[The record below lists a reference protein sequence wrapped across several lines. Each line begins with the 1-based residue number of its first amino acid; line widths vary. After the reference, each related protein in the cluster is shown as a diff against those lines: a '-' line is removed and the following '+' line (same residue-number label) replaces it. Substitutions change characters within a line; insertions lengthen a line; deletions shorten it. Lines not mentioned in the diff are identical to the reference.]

1 MIINIM
7 AYCCI
12 GICLII
18 LAVFVRTKPTEEE
31 SEQREL
37 LERMLVPKKDKPVLM
52 AGQTSTMIKL
62 KGFSDDIKRKV
73 VRVYV
78 WIRDLELSRS
88 RNDKEED

>member
-7 AYCCI
+7 ALVCI

-31 SEQREL
+31 RERSEL

-52 AGQTSTMIKL
+52 AGQTSTIIKL
-62 KGFSDDIKRKV
+62 KGFSDGIKRKV

-88 RNDKEED
+88 RNGKEED